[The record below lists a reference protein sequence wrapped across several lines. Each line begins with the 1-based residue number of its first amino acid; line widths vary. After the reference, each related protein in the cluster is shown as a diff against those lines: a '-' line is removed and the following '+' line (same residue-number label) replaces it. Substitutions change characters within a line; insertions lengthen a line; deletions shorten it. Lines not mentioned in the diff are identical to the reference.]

1 MLHFQAARLGFG
13 DQPVLADIDLCIRPG
28 DRIALLGKSG
38 AGKSTLLAAVRQAH
52 ESLCAWCPQ
61 APALVPNLSTYQ
73 NVYTGGLQRHNTL
86 YNAINLIRP
95 WPDRL
100 AEIAGL
106 CEPLGIASA
115 LHTAARELSGGQQQR
130 VSLAR
135 AAWQR
140 RPWLLADEPVSALD
154 EQQAEAAL
162 GWLLERHRG
171 GLIALHHVTLAQRLC
186 NRVIGLRDGRVLFDK
201 PIGSFSTADQA
212 ALYQ

>member
-1 MLHFQAARLGFG
+1 VLHFQAARLGFG
-13 DQPVLADIDLCIRPG
+13 DQTVLADIDLCIRPG

-38 AGKSTLLAAVRQAH
+38 AGKSTLLAAVRQAQ
-52 ESLCAWCPQ
+52 ESQCAWCPQ
-61 APALVPNLSTYQ
+61 APALVPGLSTYQ
-73 NVYTGGLQRHNTL
+73 NVFTGGLQRHNAL

-100 AEIAGL
+100 AEISAL
-106 CEPLGIASA
+106 SKPLGIDTL
-115 LHTAARELSGGQQQR
+115 LHAPAGELSGGQQQR

-135 AAWQR
+135 AAWQQK
-140 RPWLLADEPVSALD
+140 PWLLADEPVSALD

-171 GLIALHHVTLAQRLC
+171 GLVALHHVALAQRLC

-201 PIGSFSTADQA
+201 PIHAFSPADQA